1 MNIRWTRLSMKK
13 SKTNTVEKSPTAIKK
28 RILKAAT
35 KKFSKDGYQKT
46 SLNDIVESAKASK
59 GALLHHFHTKEELFF
74 VVFSQS
80 IDLEF
85 QRIFE
90 IIQRS
95 DPQIFQKR
103 KNLFEDLK
111 KYYDLIVAGSKEFER
126 LWLEGA
132 IESANN
138 PKLRQMMIKKDND
151 VAMVAVEMLKGGRSQ
166 IGILEG
172 YSDAELLEVA
182 RGVSALWRG
191 IFLDKM
197 TGKDPKEMKNMFARM
212 LYNVYSSRK

>member
-1 MNIRWTRLSMKK
+1 MKK
-13 SKTNTVEKSPTAIKK
+13 SKTGTATVEKPPTAIKK

-35 KKFSKDGYQKT
+35 KKFAKDGYQKT
-46 SLNDIVESAKASK
+46 SMNGIVESAKVSK

-95 DPQIFQKR
+95 DTKIFQKR

-138 PKLRQMMIKKDND
+138 PKLRQMMLKKDND
-151 VAMVAVEMLKGGRSQ
+151 VAMVAVEMLKGGRGQ

-172 YSDAELLEVA
+172 YNDAELLEVA

-197 TGKDPKEMKNMFARM
+197 TGKDPKEIKNMFARM
-212 LYNVYSSRK
+212 LYNVYSSKK

>member
-1 MNIRWTRLSMKK
+1 MNTSERP
-13 SKTNTVEKSPTAIKK
+13 PTAIKK
-28 RILKAAT
+28 KIIKAAA
-35 KKFSKDGYQKT
+35 KKFARDGYQKT
-46 SLNDIVESAKASK
+46 SMNDIVESAKVSK

-80 IDLEF
+80 IDSEF

-95 DPQIFQKR
+95 DVQIFQK
-103 KNLFEDLK
+103 KENLFEDLK

-138 PKLRQMMIKKDND
+138 SKLRQMMIKKDND
-151 VAMVAVEMLKGGRSQ
+151 VALVAVEMLKGGRSQ

-172 YSDAELLEVA
+172 YDDAELLKIA

-197 TGKDPKEMKNMFARM
+197 TGKDPNDIKDMFAMM
-212 LYNVYSSRK
+212 LYNVYNSKK

>member
-1 MNIRWTRLSMKK
+1 M
-13 SKTNTVEKSPTAIKK
+13 
-28 RILKAAT
+28 
-35 KKFSKDGYQKT
+35 
-46 SLNDIVESAKASK
+46 NDIVESAKVSK

-80 IDLEF
+80 VDLEF

-90 IIQRS
+90 IIQKA
-95 DPQIFQKR
+95 DFKLFQK
-103 KNLFEDLK
+103 KENLFEDLK
-111 KYYDLIVAGSKEFER
+111 KYYDLIVSSSKEFER

-151 VAMVAVEMLKGGRSQ
+151 VAMIAVEMFKGGRNQ
-166 IGILEG
+166 MGMLEG
-172 YSDAELLEVA
+172 YNDEELLEIA

-191 IFLDKM
+191 VFLDKM
-197 TGKDPKEMKNMFARM
+197 TGKDEIEIKNTFARM
-212 LYNVYSSRK
+212 LYIVYSSKKDQS